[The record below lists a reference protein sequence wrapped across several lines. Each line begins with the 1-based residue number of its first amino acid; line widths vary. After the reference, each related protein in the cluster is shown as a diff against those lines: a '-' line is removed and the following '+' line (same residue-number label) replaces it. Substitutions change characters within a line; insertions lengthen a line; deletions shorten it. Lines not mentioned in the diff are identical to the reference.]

1 MWSLESWLQHLRVK
15 KAALLVDMEAPE
27 EMPPRS
33 LGRPVK
39 SSKQCL
45 QQVVAEYEAL
55 DRELP
60 CIRKFSTPP
69 ASQPLRLCMETLEDF
84 THVEVLEALEA
95 KLPGAMESGRVNSIR
110 FENMNVICGTAA
122 AETGGSSPSLTFRRA
137 RAYCALG
144 SAPAGWSTSSC
155 STTTYSRATTAC
167 TCAARWSDGACS
179 RPWGRSQPRKT
190 DARERVGPG
199 CACAL
204 RP

>member
-1 MWSLESWLQHLRVK
+1 MIVGSLSS
-15 KAALLVDMEAPE
+15 AALLVDMEAPE

-110 FENMNVICGTAA
+110 FENMNVICGT
-122 AETGGSSPSLTFRRA
+122 
-137 RAYCALG
+137 CALG
-144 SAPAGWSTSSC
+144 SAPASWSTSSC